1 MNGLKVIYL
10 ATADARGHLMRAQL
24 ITHALRANGATVD
37 VLTTSEQGRRFLA
50 EFDIEATMLS
60 PHYAVQFDTRQN
72 MLRKAT
78 DANVAAYLFHPGRM
92 LRDVWRLRAIMREAT
107 LVINDSF
114 HPALLF
120 MGCMPRWRHK
130 VVHVYGTSLRHALE
144 TNFKHRV
151 PGWLATL
158 FGRVVALQ
166 IDRSRA
172 RLEHDFAF
180 GRAVHGE
187 GNSYRLPTPV
197 AIAHPPPKRRS
208 TDAATENIKAS
219 ARAPRAAVYLN
230 PHFQDI
236 DLARALE
243 NGLSGA
249 GVSAHL
255 VGEGYAER
263 SGWLAQDA
271 NWIDHA
277 VRSDLIISAPGMAA
291 LSVACV
297 YRRPILL
304 VVTEQPEQQMNAARA
319 KELGVLH
326 RTVVWRGDARAF
338 ANAVHTASRE
348 LLAASARDGAD
359 STPSNNAAPQS
370 GIATARGESGHA
382 AAMARLQSWVSV
394 LSALA
399 QRPR

>member
-92 LRDVWRLRAIMREAT
+92 LRDVWRLRAIMRDAA

-120 MGCMPRWRHK
+120 MGCMPGWRRK

-158 FGRVVALQ
+158 FSRIVSLQ

-197 AIAHPPPKRRS
+197 AIAHPPPNRRS
-208 TDAATENIKAS
+208 TDVAAENIRGT
-219 ARAPRAAVYLN
+219 ARTPRAAVYLN
-230 PHFQDI
+230 PHFRDPH
-236 DLARALE
+236 LAQALE
-243 NGLSGA
+243 DGLSGA
-249 GVSAHL
+249 GVNAHL

-304 VVTEQPEQQMNAARA
+304 VITAQPEQQMNAARA
-319 KELGVLH
+319 EELGVLH
-326 RTVVWRGDARAF
+326 RTVVWRGDAQEF
-338 ANAVHTASRE
+338 ASAVQAASHE
-348 LLAASARDGAD
+348 LLVASTRDT
-359 STPSNNAAPQS
+359 TPHS

-399 QRPR
+399 QRR